1 MPLLSHNGTL
11 TTTVSTWSPERA
23 RKEKSSKRPDP
34 PELKPESLKDK
45 KTESLIQKLL
55 NNSAN
60 KDFLLALAPD
70 RANQE
75 EPTDTFWKEKSW
87 NFMPRRSNQERND
100 VPL

>member
-1 MPLLSHNGTL
+1 MPPPSLNGTS
-11 TTTVSTWSPERA
+11 TITVLIWSPERA
-23 RKEKSSKRPDP
+23 RKERSSKRQDL
-34 PELKPESLKDK
+34 PELRPESLKDK

-60 KDFLLALAPD
+60 KDFSLALAPD